1 MNNCRRL
8 IRRERAQNIRILNG
22 LTDLPANHQD
32 SRILAYGR
40 APFPLIDQHDEA
52 ARTPIPGKVTAWL
65 NSPAARN
72 RWLDR
77 FAWRVEPI
85 LAALLLVLC
94 SLLLVLSVSTR
105 LIVK

>member
-1 MNNCRRL
+1 MNNTRRL
-8 IRRERAQNIRILNG
+8 TRRDRRRHAEILNTIKDAPG
-22 LTDLPANHQD
+22 NRHDPHV
-32 SRILAYGR
+32 LAYGR
-40 APFPLIDQHDEA
+40 PPYPLREVHQ
-52 ARTPIPGKVTAWL
+52 PIPGKVTAWV

-94 SLLLVLSVSTR
+94 SLLLVLAVTTR
-105 LIVK
+105 VIAK

>member
-1 MNNCRRL
+1 MNNCRSL
-8 IRRERAQNIRILNG
+8 TRRERAQNIRILNG

-52 ARTPIPGKVTAWL
+52 ARTPIPGQVNAWG
-65 NSPAARN
+65 NSPAARSK
-72 RWLDR
+72 RLDR
-77 FAWRVEPI
+77 LAGRVEPI
-85 LAALLLVLC
+85 LVALLLVLC
-94 SLLLVLSVSTR
+94 SLLLALSVSTR